1 MNSYII
7 DIGDTVKMKKI
18 NKYLDWFIHMM
29 GYSIV
34 LITVSL
40 IFQKTIYIDNS
51 YYGIWGLLAVII
63 IFILNRVVKP
73 TLLFFA
79 LPLTAM
85 TLGLT
90 YPLVNMLILKL
101 TDWIMGPKLDFTDI
115 WILFF
120 ISIILAL
127 LNLLIEKLIIEP
139 IIRKANKVWEGNL
152 VKMRFLGHVLR
163 NTYLMHKLFGQ
174 LIKMEYQHIHS

>member
-1 MNSYII
+1 MR
-7 DIGDTVKMKKI
+7 KEKKKKI

-51 YYGIWGLLAVII
+51 YYGLWGLIAVII

-73 TLLFFA
+73 TLLFLA
-79 LPLTAM
+79 LPLTAI

-90 YPLVNMLILKL
+90 YPLVNMFILKL
-101 TDWIMGPKLDFTDI
+101 TDWILISHFDI
-115 WILFF
+115 KGFIMLLVVSIVITIMNAIMDNVIIDIL
-120 ISIILAL
+120 L
-127 LNLLIEKLIIEP
+127 KG
-139 IIRKANKVWEGNL
+139 KK
-152 VKMRFLGHVLR
+152 K
-163 NTYLMHKLFGQ
+163 
-174 LIKMEYQHIHS
+174 

>member
-1 MNSYII
+1 MN
-7 DIGDTVKMKKI
+7 KKKKI
-18 NKYLDWFIHMM
+18 NKYLDWFIHMV

-101 TDWIMGPKLDFTDI
+101 TDWILMSHFDI
-115 WILFF
+115 KGFLMLLVVSVVIT
-120 ISIILAL
+120 IMNAIMDNIIIDDL
-127 LNLLIEKLIIEP
+127 LKG
-139 IIRKANKVWEGNL
+139 KK
-152 VKMRFLGHVLR
+152 K
-163 NTYLMHKLFGQ
+163 
-174 LIKMEYQHIHS
+174 

>member
-1 MNSYII
+1 M
-7 DIGDTVKMKKI
+7 KKKKKI

-101 TDWIMGPKLDFTDI
+101 TDWILMSHFDI
-115 WILFF
+115 KGFLMLLVVSVVIT
-120 ISIILAL
+120 IMNAIMDNVIIDGL
-127 LNLLIEKLIIEP
+127 LKG
-139 IIRKANKVWEGNL
+139 KK
-152 VKMRFLGHVLR
+152 K
-163 NTYLMHKLFGQ
+163 
-174 LIKMEYQHIHS
+174 

>member
-1 MNSYII
+1 MN
-7 DIGDTVKMKKI
+7 KKKKI
-18 NKYLDWFIHMM
+18 NKYLDWFIHML

-34 LITVSL
+34 LIMVSL

-101 TDWIMGPKLDFTDI
+101 TDWILMSHFDI
-115 WILFF
+115 KGFLMLLVVSVVIT
-120 ISIILAL
+120 IMNAIMDNVIIDDL
-127 LNLLIEKLIIEP
+127 LKG
-139 IIRKANKVWEGNL
+139 KK
-152 VKMRFLGHVLR
+152 K
-163 NTYLMHKLFGQ
+163 
-174 LIKMEYQHIHS
+174 

>member
-1 MNSYII
+1 MNSII
-7 DIGDTVKMKKI
+7 IYIGDIVRKEKKKKI

-51 YYGIWGLLAVII
+51 YYGLWGLIAVII

-73 TLLFFA
+73 TLLFLA
-79 LPLTAM
+79 LPLTAI

-90 YPLVNMLILKL
+90 YPLVNMFILKL
-101 TDWIMGPKLDFTDI
+101 ADWILMAHFDI
-115 WILFF
+115 KGIIMLLVVSIVITIMNAIMDNVIIDIL
-120 ISIILAL
+120 L
-127 LNLLIEKLIIEP
+127 KG
-139 IIRKANKVWEGNL
+139 KK
-152 VKMRFLGHVLR
+152 K
-163 NTYLMHKLFGQ
+163 
-174 LIKMEYQHIHS
+174 